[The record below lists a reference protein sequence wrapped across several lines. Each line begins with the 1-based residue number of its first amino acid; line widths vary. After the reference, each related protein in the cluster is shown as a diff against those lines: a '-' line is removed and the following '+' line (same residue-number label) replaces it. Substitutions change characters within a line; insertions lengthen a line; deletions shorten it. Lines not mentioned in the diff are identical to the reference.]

1 MAKNITMN
9 ANAIGDMEKEKL
21 KDFLTHLK
29 NISIV
34 YESLYS

>member
-29 NISIV
+29 NIYIV